1 MKKIHILTSI
11 VILIALIASPVRAQ
25 NTNTV
30 VHAVFFYSP
39 SCGHCHYVMENTFPP
54 LFEQYGDQLQ
64 IIGIDV
70 TQPKGQQLFLA
81 ALQMFDLERSGV
93 PFLVIGNIYLVGS
106 LDIPEQFPILIETYL
121 AQGGM
126 DWPPIPGLR
135 EAMGIPETSAPP
147 TEPKPAS
154 PSQTVS
160 QPTAVPNM
168 TLLGSPEATWRD
180 KFARDPIG
188 NSVAVIVLTLMV
200 AAVIWA
206 AIEFRK
212 QEKKKRGKSKVAI
225 KWSWDIPVLCLM
237 GVIVAGYLAYVETAH
252 VTAVC
257 GPVGD
262 CNTVQQSAYA
272 RLFGILPIGV
282 LGVMGYLAIAAAWL
296 VARHAK
302 DNISNWA
309 AVAMLVFS
317 GGGTLFS
324 IYLTYLEPFVIGAT
338 CAWCITSA
346 ILITIIMLVSLR
358 PAKMAFARLGWT

>member
-1 MKKIHILTSI
+1 MKKFHILTSI
-11 VILIALIASPVRAQ
+11 VILIGLIASPVQAQ
-25 NTNTV
+25 TTSAV

-39 SCGHCHYVMENTFPP
+39 NCGHCHYVMENTFPP

-70 TQPKGQQLFLA
+70 TQPDGQTLFLA
-81 ALQMFDLERSGV
+81 ALQMFGLERSGV
-93 PFLVIGNIYLVGS
+93 PFLVVGNIYLIGS
-106 LDIPEQFPILIETYL
+106 LDIPEQFPVLIETYL

-147 TEPKPAS
+147 TDPEPAS
-154 PSQTVS
+154 TPQTVAP
-160 QPTAVPNM
+160 PTAVPNM
-168 TLLGSPEATWRD
+168 TLLDDREATWQD
-180 KFARDPIG
+180 KFARDPVG
-188 NSVAVIVLTLMV
+188 NSAAVVVLALMV

-206 AIEFRK
+206 VIEFRK
-212 QEKKKRGKSKVAI
+212 QEKKRSKSKAAI
-225 KWSWDIPVLCLM
+225 KWGWDIPVLCLM
-237 GVIVAGYLAYVETAH
+237 GLVVAGYLAYVETAH

-272 RLFGILPIGV
+272 RLFGVLPIGV
-282 LGVMGYLAIAAAWL
+282 LGVIGYLAIAAAWL
-296 VARHAK
+296 VARYAK
-302 DNISNWA
+302 DNVSNWA
-309 AVAMLVFS
+309 AVALLVFS

-358 PAKMAFARLGWT
+358 PAKTALGRVGR

>member
-1 MKKIHILTSI
+1 VKKFHILISI
-11 VILIALIASPVRAQ
+11 VILIGLIASPVQAQ
-25 NTNTV
+25 NTNAV

-70 TQPKGQQLFLA
+70 TQPDGQKLFLA
-81 ALQMFDLERSGV
+81 ALQMFGLDRSGV

-126 DWPPIPGLR
+126 DWPSIPGLR

-147 TEPKPAS
+147 TEPEPAS
-154 PSQTVS
+154 PSQTVA

-168 TLLGSPEATWRD
+168 TMLDDREATWQD

-188 NSVAVIVLTLMV
+188 NSVAVVVLALMI

-206 AIEFRK
+206 VIEFRK
-212 QEKKKRGKSKVAI
+212 QEKKRSKSKTAI
-225 KWSWDIPVLCLM
+225 KWGWDIPVLCLM
-237 GVIVAGYLAYVETAH
+237 GLVVAGYLAYVETAH

-272 RLFGILPIGV
+272 RLFGVLPIGV
-282 LGVMGYLAIAAAWL
+282 LGVIGYLAIAAAWL
-296 VARHAK
+296 VARYTK

-309 AVAMLVFS
+309 AVALLVFS

-358 PAKMAFARLGWT
+358 PAKMALAQLGWV

>member
-1 MKKIHILTSI
+1 VKKFHILTSI
-11 VILIALIASPVRAQ
+11 VILIGLIASPVQAQ
-25 NTNTV
+25 TTNAV

-70 TQPKGQQLFLA
+70 TQPDGQKLFLA
-81 ALQMFDLERSGV
+81 ALQMFRLERSGV
-93 PFLVIGNIYLVGS
+93 PLLVVGNIYLIGS
-106 LDIPEQFPILIETYL
+106 LDIPEQFPVLIETYL

-147 TEPKPAS
+147 TEPEPAS
-154 PSQTVS
+154 TPQTVAP
-160 QPTAVPNM
+160 PTAVPNM
-168 TLLGSPEATWRD
+168 TLLDDREATWQD

-188 NSVAVIVLTLMV
+188 NSVAVVVLALMI

-206 AIEFRK
+206 VIEFRR
-212 QEKKKRGKSKVAI
+212 QEKRRSKSKAAI
-225 KWSWDIPVLCLM
+225 KWGWDIPALCLM
-237 GVIVAGYLAYVETAH
+237 GLVVAGYLAYVETAH

-282 LGVMGYLAIAAAWL
+282 LGVIGYLAIATAWL
-296 VARHAK
+296 VARYAK
-302 DNISNWA
+302 DNVSNWA
-309 AVAMLVFS
+309 AVALLVFS

-338 CAWCITSA
+338 CTWCITSA

-358 PAKMAFARLGWT
+358 PAKTAMGRLGW